1 MADIIIQNLV
11 KIAATLLIMLIGVLG
26 TWLTKKMGKRTELA
40 NINAA
45 QQEVINMAQI
55 TVGEL
60 QQTVVEKLKAANAD
74 GKLTKEEIRELGEV
88 LINKTTEK
96 MCQPTYNLLNSA
108 GVDIIALIQGVGE
121 AWINAIKGGE

>member
-11 KIAATLLIMLIGVLG
+11 EIAATLLIMLIGVLG
-26 TWLTKKMGKRTELA
+26 VWLTNKIGKRTELA

-74 GKLTKEEIRELGEV
+74 GKLTRMEIRELGEA

-96 MCQPTYNLLNSA
+96 MCQPTYQLLNSA
-108 GVDIIALIQGVGE
+108 GVDINALIRGVGE
-121 AWINAIKGGE
+121 AWINAIKDGE